1 MAIPPHSKPRHKK
14 APNKRSIIRWC
25 VGTAML
31 TATALIISIPLI
43 MRAEDNIQQAANVK
57 AYAATITNTANK
69 AIQESKRQAK
79 LYNAR
84 LANQTSNQTDDEPAT
99 QNPDEYNRQL
109 VIPPSDVMATINY
122 PKLGISLPIRHG
134 TSEQTLAIGAGHWEG
149 TSLPIGGAG
158 THTVITAHR
167 GLADKLMFTKLDQA
181 REGDEFTITTLGETL
196 TYQVQT
202 IRTITPETFTW
213 INKHDASADQA
224 TLMTCTPYGINT
236 HRLLITGTRVP
247 NHDECPPETGC
258 LTDGTLSTTAFALT
272 AIWATLTT
280 LARHSYNEMHDRRS
294 TLPAPRTHRIQLS
307 QDDCKAKST
316 LPLDIGRQGGRPNQS
331 AYELDQNIL
340 VGRKSRTSPTIM
352 MNSPNPRTRAR
363 ISPILTKSTMHR
375 PRADAWSSYHP
386 TFSAPNRPLTPSPTF
401 SDLT

>member
-122 PKLGISLPIRHG
+122 PKLGINLPIRHG
-134 TSEQTLAIGAGHWEG
+134 TSEQALAIGAGHWVG

-202 IRTITPETFTW
+202 IRTITPDDFTW
-213 INKHDASADQA
+213 INKRDNTADQA

-236 HRLLITGTRVP
+236 HRLLVTGTRIP

-258 LTDGTLSTTAFALT
+258 LTDGTLAITAFALT
-272 AIWATLTT
+272 TVWAIIIA

-294 TLPAPRTHRIQLS
+294 IVPTSRTHRLQPRKTAARPNRHS
-307 QDDCKAKST
+307 
-316 LPLDIGRQGGRPNQS
+316 PRHRRQVAGRPKR
-331 AYELDQNIL
+331 L
-340 VGRKSRTSPTIM
+340 
-352 MNSPNPRTRAR
+352 
-363 ISPILTKSTMHR
+363 
-375 PRADAWSSYHP
+375 
-386 TFSAPNRPLTPSPTF
+386 
-401 SDLT
+401 

>member
-84 LANQTSNQTDDEPAT
+84 LANQTSNQTDGEPAT

-158 THTVITAHR
+158 THTVITGASPTNSCSPNS
-167 GLADKLMFTKLDQA
+167 TK
-181 REGDEFTITTLGETL
+181 
-196 TYQVQT
+196 
-202 IRTITPETFTW
+202 PEKVT
-213 INKHDASADQA
+213 NSPSPPSAK
-224 TLMTCTPYGINT
+224 PSPIK
-236 HRLLITGTRVP
+236 
-247 NHDECPPETGC
+247 
-258 LTDGTLSTTAFALT
+258 
-272 AIWATLTT
+272 
-280 LARHSYNEMHDRRS
+280 
-294 TLPAPRTHRIQLS
+294 
-307 QDDCKAKST
+307 CK
-316 LPLDIGRQGGRPNQS
+316 QS
-331 AYELDQNIL
+331 AP
-340 VGRKSRTSPTIM
+340 SPPTI
-352 MNSPNPRTRAR
+352 SPG
-363 ISPILTKSTMHR
+363 
-375 PRADAWSSYHP
+375 
-386 TFSAPNRPLTPSPTF
+386 
-401 SDLT
+401 

>member
-84 LANQTSNQTDDEPAT
+84 LANQTSNQTDGEPAT

-134 TSEQTLAIGAGHWEG
+134 TSEQALAIGAGHWEG

-202 IRTITPETFTW
+202 IRTITPDDFTW

-236 HRLLITGTRVP
+236 HRLLIIGTRVP

-294 TLPAPRTHRIQLS
+294 TLPAPRTHRIQS
-307 QDDCKAKST
+307 RKTTARPNRHS
-316 LPLDIGRQGGRPNQS
+316 PRHRRQVAGRPKR
-331 AYELDQNIL
+331 L
-340 VGRKSRTSPTIM
+340 
-352 MNSPNPRTRAR
+352 
-363 ISPILTKSTMHR
+363 
-375 PRADAWSSYHP
+375 
-386 TFSAPNRPLTPSPTF
+386 
-401 SDLT
+401 

>member
-84 LANQTSNQTDDEPAT
+84 LANQTSNQTDGEPAT

-202 IRTITPETFTW
+202 IRTITPT
-213 INKHDASADQA
+213 
-224 TLMTCTPYGINT
+224 
-236 HRLLITGTRVP
+236 
-247 NHDECPPETGC
+247 
-258 LTDGTLSTTAFALT
+258 
-272 AIWATLTT
+272 
-280 LARHSYNEMHDRRS
+280 
-294 TLPAPRTHRIQLS
+294 
-307 QDDCKAKST
+307 
-316 LPLDIGRQGGRPNQS
+316 
-331 AYELDQNIL
+331 
-340 VGRKSRTSPTIM
+340 
-352 MNSPNPRTRAR
+352 
-363 ISPILTKSTMHR
+363 ISPG
-375 PRADAWSSYHP
+375 
-386 TFSAPNRPLTPSPTF
+386 
-401 SDLT
+401 

>member
-84 LANQTSNQTDDEPAT
+84 LANQTSNQTDGEPAT

-122 PKLGISLPIRHG
+122 PKLGISLPYA
-134 TSEQTLAIGAGHWEG
+134 TEQANRRSPSAQGIGKAHPCQSGERE
-149 TSLPIGGAG
+149 PIPSSPHTGASP
-158 THTVITAHR
+158 TNSCSPNS
-167 GLADKLMFTKLDQA
+167 TKH
-181 REGDEFTITTLGETL
+181 EKVNEFTITTLDETL

-202 IRTITPETFTW
+202 IRTITPDDFTW
-213 INKHDASADQA
+213 INKHDDTADQA

-258 LTDGTLSTTAFALT
+258 LTDGTLSTTHSRSQPSGDPHHTRT
-272 AIWATLTT
+272 A
-280 LARHSYNEMHDRRS
+280 
-294 TLPAPRTHRIQLS
+294 
-307 QDDCKAKST
+307 
-316 LPLDIGRQGGRPNQS
+316 
-331 AYELDQNIL
+331 
-340 VGRKSRTSPTIM
+340 
-352 MNSPNPRTRAR
+352 
-363 ISPILTKSTMHR
+363 
-375 PRADAWSSYHP
+375 
-386 TFSAPNRPLTPSPTF
+386 
-401 SDLT
+401 

>member
-1 MAIPPHSKPRHKK
+1 MTVPTHGKPRHKSTSAK
-14 APNKRSIIRWC
+14 HNIIRWC

-57 AYAATITNTANK
+57 AYAATIANTTNT

-84 LANQTSNQTDDEPAT
+84 LANRTEPQTDDPADNSTDNQTKHETPT
-99 QNPDEYNRQL
+99 QNPIEYNQQL
-109 VIPPSDVMATINY
+109 VIPPSDIMATINY
-122 PKLGISLPIRHG
+122 PKLGINLPIRHG
-134 TSEQTLAIGAGHWEG
+134 TSEQALAIGAGHWVG

-202 IRTITPETFTW
+202 IRTITPDDFTW
-213 INKHDASADQA
+213 INKRNNTADQA

-236 HRLLITGTRVP
+236 HRLLVTGTRIP
-247 NHDECPPETGC
+247 NHDECPPETGWHFLIYVYLFKPC
-258 LTDGTLSTTAFALT
+258 LYSLQ
-272 AIWATLTT
+272 ATGL
-280 LARHSYNEMHDRRS
+280 LR
-294 TLPAPRTHRIQLS
+294 
-307 QDDCKAKST
+307 
-316 LPLDIGRQGGRPNQS
+316 
-331 AYELDQNIL
+331 
-340 VGRKSRTSPTIM
+340 VF
-352 MNSPNPRTRAR
+352 RTRRHLQPDSERRKHGKKRCGRGAV
-363 ISPILTKSTMHR
+363 L
-375 PRADAWSSYHP
+375 
-386 TFSAPNRPLTPSPTF
+386 
-401 SDLT
+401 

>member
-1 MAIPPHSKPRHKK
+1 MVRGNRHAHRNGTHHQHPPDHAHRRQHP
-14 APNKRSIIRWC
+14 
-25 VGTAML
+25 
-31 TATALIISIPLI
+31 
-43 MRAEDNIQQAANVK
+43 QQAASVK
-57 AYAATITNTANK
+57 AYAATIANTTDT

-202 IRTITPETFTW
+202 IRTITPDDFTW
-213 INKHDASADQA
+213 INKHEQ
-224 TLMTCTPYGINT
+224 
-236 HRLLITGTRVP
+236 TR
-247 NHDECPPETGC
+247 
-258 LTDGTLSTTAFALT
+258 
-272 AIWATLTT
+272 
-280 LARHSYNEMHDRRS
+280 RQRRS
-294 TLPAPRTHRIQLS
+294 GHPYDLHPIRHQHPPASHHRNARPQPRRMPARNRMPHRRN
-307 QDDCKAKST
+307 
-316 LPLDIGRQGGRPNQS
+316 PLHHGIRAHSHLGDPHHT
-331 AYELDQNIL
+331 
-340 VGRKSRTSPTIM
+340 RT
-352 MNSPNPRTRAR
+352 A
-363 ISPILTKSTMHR
+363 
-375 PRADAWSSYHP
+375 
-386 TFSAPNRPLTPSPTF
+386 
-401 SDLT
+401 